1 MDTPIEF
8 FNTTISP
15 TAIDA
20 VTETLKSTRISA
32 GVKADLFEQQLTVIG
47 FIIPLSVNCCSNNC

>member
-32 GVKADLFEQQLTVIG
+32 GIKADLFEKH
-47 FIIPLSVNCCSNNC
+47 